1 MLRKPG
7 KYKSFIYYHDTNS
20 ILHKELK
27 DIKFN
32 LIKNKKQKI
41 KKSILLKKPE
51 KKIFLP
57 KTRVKSF

>member
-41 KKSILLKKPE
+41 KKKYFIK
-51 KKIFLP
+51 
-57 KTRVKSF
+57 KTRKENIFTKN